1 MNKVR
6 QLINF
11 YFSYTKKVPVEDLY
25 RVHMIYAT
33 VALTSLF
40 LFMLLIYA
48 ILTPPAHEVE
58 FRIILFLLLLCLFPI
73 YFFLR
78 KQRWNAV
85 VFMMIVPIW
94 VSTSYGAII
103 SGGVYASVTMLYII
117 PLILAILLLDNRT
130 LIFFIIITVA
140 FLAYLFITE
149 DLGIVAY
156 SLDRTP
162 LFRFMM
168 VVVACVSTSIAL
180 VYSKYRLQD
189 AEKRNRTLYLEK
201 EIGKIQNQYS
211 QSIAHDLRT
220 PLSIM
225 KTQTYLIKRRS
236 EQGESVEANLEKI
249 NNYIEKLTRMVD
261 DFTNVSELASFTQ
274 IDVDQHIRLLEIIES
289 AISAT
294 KPLSA
299 EKDIVVTLQKSGD
312 DPVNIPGNH
321 EYLHQMFRHLIQNSI
336 HYGIPGG
343 KVDITLTHSDK
354 HVSIAIA
361 DNGIGI
367 PADRQEHIFEMFY
380 RGNEARTMDLYT
392 GSGIGLAITK
402 RIVDLH
408 QGTITVESEVDKGTT
423 FTVLL
428 PA

>member
-130 LIFFIIITVA
+130 LIFFIII
-140 FLAYLFITE
+140 
-149 DLGIVAY
+149 
-156 SLDRTP
+156 
-162 LFRFMM
+162 
-168 VVVACVSTSIAL
+168 
-180 VYSKYRLQD
+180 
-189 AEKRNRTLYLEK
+189 RN
-201 EIGKIQNQYS
+201 
-211 QSIAHDLRT
+211 
-220 PLSIM
+220 
-225 KTQTYLIKRRS
+225 
-236 EQGESVEANLEKI
+236 
-249 NNYIEKLTRMVD
+249 KLLNKNTIL
-261 DFTNVSELASFTQ
+261 N
-274 IDVDQHIRLLEIIES
+274 
-289 AISAT
+289 
-294 KPLSA
+294 
-299 EKDIVVTLQKSGD
+299 
-312 DPVNIPGNH
+312 
-321 EYLHQMFRHLIQNSI
+321 
-336 HYGIPGG
+336 
-343 KVDITLTHSDK
+343 
-354 HVSIAIA
+354 
-361 DNGIGI
+361 
-367 PADRQEHIFEMFY
+367 FE
-380 RGNEARTMDLYT
+380 
-392 GSGIGLAITK
+392 
-402 RIVDLH
+402 
-408 QGTITVESEVDKGTT
+408 
-423 FTVLL
+423 
-428 PA
+428 